1 VDRNFEP
8 ASPDQRATSRADVC
22 IAMPVEGRLSAH
34 VADPSRR
41 GSCQDPPVRTRLSL
55 AKPSSLAEGP
65 PMMRYRLWS
74 ARWII
79 VAPLLAVSLRAARTH
94 RTAARRPCR
103 LQALRVRPLPRA
115 ALRTA

>member
-1 VDRNFEP
+1 
-8 ASPDQRATSRADVC
+8 
-22 IAMPVEGRLSAH
+22 
-34 VADPSRR
+34 
-41 GSCQDPPVRTRLSL
+41 
-55 AKPSSLAEGP
+55 
-65 PMMRYRLWS
+65 MMRYRLWS